1 MGGELPPTLYSGVA
15 ELRLLKAD
23 QSRDE
28 AMLQTIALSVDLI
41 MIESSL

>member
-1 MGGELPPTLYSGVA
+1 MGGKLPPTP
-15 ELRLLKAD
+15 LRMAWQSYLPKAG